1 MNKKGIQVQRRN
13 PSDES
18 REEQQVAAAPPP
30 PAQEPTAIA
39 SPTMPPTTSSSPGV
53 SQEMEQFMQRFVQ
66 QMMQQQDDFM
76 QQMVLR
82 QEQMNLETIR
92 ERENMQREWRQ
103 HLQRSTPER
112 TAPTR
117 DLQNLRST
125 EEIPANELIINLD
138 DTNVRSINRR
148 DSAVHRLTTFNGL
161 ATREGVLTMASDK
174 HANIIWENRSI
185 DGFLKFLD
193 EIDKFTLTYNQPVP
207 YLFTHINENLQ
218 EIIAELLYV
227 NKPQKYTTMSDVFK
241 AMTSDIIEMAQ
252 IYFAPRDLAH
262 FNTLLSNACRK
273 YEVIQKGDFYAP
285 TRLKLYGLKKKFKER
300 YDFLVAGAEKTF
312 RKDCIPAINYKQGGL
327 LNIWTDLT
335 PEGSRES
342 FKQML
347 INGKYDT
354 LDSFLDR
361 YFAKVDETNNLSE
374 NIKIYKYRIGGK
386 SYLTE
391 AQQQTKQE
399 RVYNIEEKEQV
410 QDAQDD
416 QDGDEVFAIEENVK
430 MEFSKEACPKLLLN
444 GKCWQRDCKYS
455 HRSVIINQQKEKL
468 MQEWSRQ
475 SDQRQP
481 TCSTT
486 TNQSKQQNVES
497 GNQPLKN
504 GNWSRN
510 SSSGSIQGRISNSD
524 GSKKSWQS
532 NFDSRSHKR
541 IPTVQL
547 LEEQETSTDQS
558 EEQDTE
564 EMGEEFAL
572 ISAFMQVDDAKGQH
586 NVARKPAT
594 ARVME
599 LIKSSG

>member
-193 EIDKFTLTYNQPVP
+193 EIDKFTLIYNQPVP
-207 YLFTHINENLQ
+207 YLFNPHQ
-218 EIIAELLYV
+218 
-227 NKPQKYTTMSDVFK
+227 
-241 AMTSDIIEMAQ
+241 
-252 IYFAPRDLAH
+252 
-262 FNTLLSNACRK
+262 
-273 YEVIQKGDFYAP
+273 
-285 TRLKLYGLKKKFKER
+285 
-300 YDFLVAGAEKTF
+300 
-312 RKDCIPAINYKQGGL
+312 
-327 LNIWTDLT
+327 
-335 PEGSRES
+335 
-342 FKQML
+342 
-347 INGKYDT
+347 
-354 LDSFLDR
+354 
-361 YFAKVDETNNLSE
+361 
-374 NIKIYKYRIGGK
+374 
-386 SYLTE
+386 
-391 AQQQTKQE
+391 
-399 RVYNIEEKEQV
+399 
-410 QDAQDD
+410 
-416 QDGDEVFAIEENVK
+416 
-430 MEFSKEACPKLLLN
+430 
-444 GKCWQRDCKYS
+444 
-455 HRSVIINQQKEKL
+455 
-468 MQEWSRQ
+468 
-475 SDQRQP
+475 
-481 TCSTT
+481 
-486 TNQSKQQNVES
+486 
-497 GNQPLKN
+497 
-504 GNWSRN
+504 
-510 SSSGSIQGRISNSD
+510 
-524 GSKKSWQS
+524 
-532 NFDSRSHKR
+532 
-541 IPTVQL
+541 
-547 LEEQETSTDQS
+547 
-558 EEQDTE
+558 
-564 EMGEEFAL
+564 
-572 ISAFMQVDDAKGQH
+572 
-586 NVARKPAT
+586 
-594 ARVME
+594 
-599 LIKSSG
+599 